1 MEHESHAGISF
12 FQRYLTLWVLLC
24 MVVGVA
30 IGYALPAVPAFLD
43 TLQVMGISIPI
54 AILIWIMIYWGRY
67 WITFQDV
74 NAIQNLIFL
83 IQ

>member
-30 IGYALPAVPAFLD
+30 S
-43 TLQVMGISIPI
+43 VMPFR
-54 AILIWIMIYWGRY
+54 LCQP
-67 WITFQDV
+67 F
-74 NAIQNLIFL
+74 
-83 IQ
+83 